1 MRPFSPLIGGH
12 FHSFFCI
19 GCPQDPCVCIIANSR
34 VNSKVWLHLFEG
46 KFEAFAF
53 LNFVNWVFN
62 PVLKH
67 KNGVDLFE
75 KDISESLQMIEWG

>member
-1 MRPFSPLIGGH
+1 M
-12 FHSFFCI
+12 
-19 GCPQDPCVCIIANSR
+19 CIIAYSWVKNEIWN
-34 VNSKVWLHLFEG
+34 VGNSKVLLHLFEE

>member
-1 MRPFSPLIGGH
+1 M
-12 FHSFFCI
+12 
-19 GCPQDPCVCIIANSR
+19 CIIADSR
-34 VNSKVWLHLFEG
+34 VKNEIWNVGNSKLLLHLFEE

-75 KDISESLQMIEWG
+75 

>member
-1 MRPFSPLIGGH
+1 M
-12 FHSFFCI
+12 
-19 GCPQDPCVCIIANSR
+19 CIIADSR
-34 VNSKVWLHLFEG
+34 VKNEIWNVGNSKLLLHLFEE

-75 KDISESLQMIEWG
+75 KDISESLQTIEWG

>member
-1 MRPFSPLIGGH
+1 M
-12 FHSFFCI
+12 
-19 GCPQDPCVCIIANSR
+19 CIIADSR
-34 VNSKVWLHLFEG
+34 VKNEIWNVGNSKVLLHLFEE

-75 KDISESLQMIEWG
+75 KDISELDPVGSTVRYEMMNLCTGSV

>member
-1 MRPFSPLIGGH
+1 M
-12 FHSFFCI
+12 
-19 GCPQDPCVCIIANSR
+19 CIIADSR
-34 VNSKVWLHLFEG
+34 VKNEIWNVGNSKLLLHLFEE
-46 KFEAFAF
+46 KFDAFAF

>member
-1 MRPFSPLIGGH
+1 MG
-12 FHSFFCI
+12 
-19 GCPQDPCVCIIANSR
+19 
-34 VNSKVWLHLFEG
+34 NSKVVLHLFEE

>member
-1 MRPFSPLIGGH
+1 M
-12 FHSFFCI
+12 
-19 GCPQDPCVCIIANSR
+19 CIIADSR
-34 VNSKVWLHLFEG
+34 VKNEILNVGNSKVLLHLFEE

>member
-1 MRPFSPLIGGH
+1 M
-12 FHSFFCI
+12 
-19 GCPQDPCVCIIANSR
+19 CIIAYSWVKNEIWN
-34 VNSKVWLHLFEG
+34 VGNSKVLLHLFEE
-46 KFEAFAF
+46 KFDAFAF

-75 KDISESLQMIEWG
+75 KDISESLKMIEWG

>member
-1 MRPFSPLIGGH
+1 M
-12 FHSFFCI
+12 
-19 GCPQDPCVCIIANSR
+19 CIIADSR
-34 VNSKVWLHLFEG
+34 VKNEIWNVGNSKVLLHLFEE

>member
-1 MRPFSPLIGGH
+1 M
-12 FHSFFCI
+12 
-19 GCPQDPCVCIIANSR
+19 CIIADSR
-34 VNSKVWLHLFEG
+34 VKSKIWNAGNSKVLLHLFEE